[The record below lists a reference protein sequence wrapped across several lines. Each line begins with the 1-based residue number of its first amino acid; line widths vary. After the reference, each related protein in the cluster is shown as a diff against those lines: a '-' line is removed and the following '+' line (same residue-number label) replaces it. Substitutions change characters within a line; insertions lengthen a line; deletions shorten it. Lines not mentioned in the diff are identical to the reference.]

1 MIFISNDAP
10 SHEYKIRIYVH
21 EYVSFFLKNKG
32 LYCSDSLY
40 KNKQRYVQLFLT
52 PIDYCGS
59 HSSHAVVIR
68 TIRRNDGKG
77 REKY

>member
-1 MIFISNDAP
+1 MLPFG
-10 SHEYKIRIYVH
+10 V
-21 EYVSFFLKNKG
+21 FLKKG

-59 HSSHAVVIR
+59 HWSHEVVIR

-77 REKY
+77 SENVRQGKNNAVGG